1 MRIYTNPDNK
11 YNELYEV
18 IDQDT
23 QWGVEYIMSLE
34 ASLNDLNGCDKYAKQ
49 LENEIKSLKRTI
61 DDYKVEITYYR
72 NTINKCNCNS
82 LKETQPPGRIDIFLD
97 TKTK

>member
-34 ASLNDLNGCDKYAKQ
+34 ASLNNLNGCDKYAKQ
-49 LENEIKSLKRTI
+49 LEDEIKAYEKKIDYLNKLINELSKEVNNLKI
-61 DDYKVEITYYR
+61 HFGVKKHY
-72 NTINKCNCNS
+72 
-82 LKETQPPGRIDIFLD
+82 
-97 TKTK
+97 

>member
-34 ASLNDLNGCDKYAKQ
+34 GKLNDLNGCDKYAKQ
-49 LENEIKSLKRTI
+49 LEKDIEKLESKLYPLMHAKNVI
-61 DDYKVEITYYR
+61 
-72 NTINKCNCNS
+72 NS
-82 LKETQPPGRIDIFLD
+82 LKHENKETVKLQEILRIINN
-97 TKTK
+97 

>member
-34 ASLNDLNGCDKYAKQ
+34 ASLNDLKGCDKYAKQ
-49 LENEIKSLKRTI
+49 LEDEIKEHKQNIKAMADR
-61 DDYKVEITYYR
+61 
-72 NTINKCNCNS
+72 
-82 LKETQPPGRIDIFLD
+82 LD
-97 TKTK
+97 ELENVQG

>member
-23 QWGVEYIMSLE
+23 QWGVEYIMELE
-34 ASLNDLNGCDKYAKQ
+34 SKISDMLEMYKFGLSHVTNDFTEELDTYKDELELLKQ
-49 LENEIKSLKRTI
+49 L
-61 DDYKVEITYYR
+61 
-72 NTINKCNCNS
+72 
-82 LKETQPPGRIDIFLD
+82 
-97 TKTK
+97 

>member
-23 QWGVEYIMSLE
+23 QWGVEYILE
-34 ASLNDLNGCDKYAKQ
+34 LENKISDMTFMYKFGLSHVTNDFTEELDIYKDELELLKQ
-49 LENEIKSLKRTI
+49 L
-61 DDYKVEITYYR
+61 
-72 NTINKCNCNS
+72 
-82 LKETQPPGRIDIFLD
+82 
-97 TKTK
+97 

>member
-34 ASLNDLNGCDKYAKQ
+34 ASLNDLNGCDKYAKD
-49 LENEIKSLKRTI
+49 LENLIKRLRRTI
-61 DDYKVEITYYR
+61 ADYKLEITYYR
-72 NTINKCNCNS
+72 NTIKTA
-82 LKETQPPGRIDIFLD
+82 ETNLD
-97 TKTK
+97 VEICDWEFEDRTKTK

>member
-23 QWGVEYIMSLE
+23 QWGVEYILE
-34 ASLNDLNGCDKYAKQ
+34 LENKISELLKQ
-49 LENEIKSLKRTI
+49 L
-61 DDYKVEITYYR
+61 
-72 NTINKCNCNS
+72 
-82 LKETQPPGRIDIFLD
+82 
-97 TKTK
+97 

>member
-34 ASLNDLNGCDKYAKQ
+34 ASLNDLKGCDKYAKQ
-49 LENEIKSLKRTI
+49 LEDEIKEHKQNIKAMGDR
-61 DDYKVEITYYR
+61 
-72 NTINKCNCNS
+72 
-82 LKETQPPGRIDIFLD
+82 LD
-97 TKTK
+97 ELENVQG